1 MTAPAKTAVMTLRQQ
16 YRLPSLSD
24 IPLGILFTLL
34 LFLLMCSAFFS
45 SSETAL
51 MMLNR
56 YRLKHLA
63 KEGHQGARRALKLLQ
78 TPERLIGLILLG
90 NNFVNILAS
99 AIATVIALR
108 LGGEAAIAVATG
120 ILTFV
125 VLIYAEVIPKTFA
138 ALHPERI
145 AYPAAAVYT
154 LLLKLLFPVVWL
166 VNHVT
171 AFHLGMLGVNSG
183 GDGEQSLSQD
193 ELRTVVNEATA
204 LIPKR
209 HRQMLIGLLDLEKTT
224 VEDIMIPRNDVS
236 GIDLQDPLDDIEDYL
251 ENTHFTRLLVFDG
264 SLDNIVGQI
273 HTRRLLRMAMRNE
286 ITKEGIIALAKPPYY
301 IPEGTSLSKLINN
314 FQRDRRRIGLVV
326 DEYGDL
332 QGLVTFG
339 NIIEQI
345 VGEFTTTP
353 TASIS
358 EVNEQEDGSF
368 LVKGSVNLRELVK
381 LTGWKLPTDGPKT
394 LNGLILEHME
404 SIPEPN
410 TSMLLGGYPVEILQT
425 EDNMVKVVRF
435 QPGLRK
441 KQKK

>member
-1 MTAPAKTAVMTLRQQ
+1 MSLRPQF
-16 YRLPSLSD
+16 RLPFLSD
-24 IPLGILFTLL
+24 IPLGILFALL
-34 LFLLMCSAFFS
+34 LFLLVCSAFFS

-56 YRLKHLA
+56 YRLKHLV
-63 KEGHQGARRALKLLQ
+63 KEGHRGARRALKLLER
-78 TPERLIGLILLG
+78 PERLIGLILLG
-90 NNFVNILAS
+90 NNFVNIFAS

-120 ILTFV
+120 VLTFV

-138 ALHPERI
+138 AMHPERI

-154 LLLKLLFPVVWL
+154 VLLKVLFPVVWV
-166 VNHVT
+166 VNKLT
-171 AFHLGMLGVNSG
+171 SLHLRLIGVKND
-183 GDGEQSLSQD
+183 GDGNQSLSQD
-193 ELRTVVNEATA
+193 ELRTVVSESTA
-204 LIPKR
+204 LIPQR

-224 VEDIMIPRNDVS
+224 VEDIMIPRNEVS

-273 HTRRLLRMAMRNE
+273 HSRRLLRMAMRHE
-286 ITKEGIIALAKPPYY
+286 ITKERIIEQAKPPYY

-339 NIIEQI
+339 NIIEEI

-353 TASIS
+353 SSSIS
-358 EVNEQEDGSF
+358 DVNEQEDGSY

-410 TSMLLGGYPVEILQT
+410 TSMLLSGYPVEILQT

-435 QPGLRK
+435 LPKLRK
-441 KQKK
+441 KQKR

>member
-1 MTAPAKTAVMTLRQQ
+1 MSLRPQF
-16 YRLPSLSD
+16 RLPFLSD
-24 IPLGILFTLL
+24 IPLGILFALL
-34 LFLLMCSAFFS
+34 LFLLVCSAFFS

-56 YRLKHLA
+56 YRLKHLV
-63 KEGHQGARRALKLLQ
+63 KEGHRGARRALKLLER
-78 TPERLIGLILLG
+78 PERLIGLILLG
-90 NNFVNILAS
+90 NNFVNIFAS

-120 ILTFV
+120 VLTFV

-138 ALHPERI
+138 AMHPERI

-154 LLLKLLFPVVWL
+154 VLLKVLFPVVWV
-166 VNHVT
+166 VNKLT
-171 AFHLGMLGVNSG
+171 SLHLRLIGVRND
-183 GDGEQSLSQD
+183 GDGNQSLSQD
-193 ELRTVVNEATA
+193 ELRTVVSEATA
-204 LIPKR
+204 LIPQR

-224 VEDIMIPRNDVS
+224 VEDIMIPRNEVS

-273 HTRRLLRMAMRNE
+273 HSRRLLRMAMRHE
-286 ITKEGIIALAKPPYY
+286 ITKERIIEQAKPPYY

-339 NIIEQI
+339 NIIEEI

-353 TASIS
+353 SSSIS
-358 EVNEQEDGSF
+358 DVNEQEDGSY

-410 TSMLLGGYPVEILQT
+410 TSMLLSGYPVEILQT

-435 QPGLRK
+435 LPKLRK
-441 KQKK
+441 KQKR

>member
-1 MTAPAKTAVMTLRQQ
+1 
-16 YRLPSLSD
+16 
-24 IPLGILFTLL
+24 
-34 LFLLMCSAFFS
+34 
-45 SSETAL
+45 
-51 MMLNR
+51 
-56 YRLKHLA
+56 
-63 KEGHQGARRALKLLQ
+63 
-78 TPERLIGLILLG
+78 
-90 NNFVNILAS
+90 
-99 AIATVIALR
+99 
-108 LGGEAAIAVATG
+108 
-120 ILTFV
+120 
-125 VLIYAEVIPKTFA
+125 
-138 ALHPERI
+138 
-145 AYPAAAVYT
+145 
-154 LLLKLLFPVVWL
+154 
-166 VNHVT
+166 
-171 AFHLGMLGVNSG
+171 
-183 GDGEQSLSQD
+183 
-193 ELRTVVNEATA
+193 
-204 LIPKR
+204 
-209 HRQMLIGLLDLEKTT
+209 
-224 VEDIMIPRNDVS
+224 
-236 GIDLQDPLDDIEDYL
+236 
-251 ENTHFTRLLVFDG
+251 
-264 SLDNIVGQI
+264 
-273 HTRRLLRMAMRNE
+273 

-358 EVNEQEDGSF
+358 DVNEQDDGSF